1 MLSFGGA
8 ASRYAGFCLVTP
20 RNLIELSK
28 EEGGWQPTTLSGS
41 RLLGKG
47 DVQIRRLRCQAA
59 LSRIV
64 HLDCGVRLT
73 WHHHLIC
80 SSSGHG

>member
-28 EEGGWQPTTLSGS
+28 EEGGWQPTTLCGS
-41 RLLGKG
+41 SL
-47 DVQIRRLRCQAA
+47 VQSVNGRFLNAA
-59 LSRIV
+59 AV
-64 HLDCGVRLT
+64 QDKC
-73 WHHHLIC
+73 
-80 SSSGHG
+80 